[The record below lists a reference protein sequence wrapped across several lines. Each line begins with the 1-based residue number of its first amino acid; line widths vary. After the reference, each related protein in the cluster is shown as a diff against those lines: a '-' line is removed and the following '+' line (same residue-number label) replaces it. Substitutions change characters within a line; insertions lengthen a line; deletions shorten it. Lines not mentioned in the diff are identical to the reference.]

1 MCGQSSND
9 VVLQHD
15 LNRDLRQVLTV
26 VGALEAAAASPFRVC
41 AAHVVLVTALGGAHC
56 VVEKQITRP
65 PVSSMPS
72 SVRQVGCD
80 EFKASDEIAVLSA
93 LLYGGLIAYL

>member
-56 VVEKQITRP
+56 VVEKQINHTTI
-65 PVSSMPS
+65 
-72 SVRQVGCD
+72 GF
-80 EFKASDEIAVLSA
+80 EHAVKRKTGWL
-93 LLYGGLIAYL
+93 